1 MRKERTRV
9 IAELQTKMYQFLYR
23 FEEALSRPE
32 WKCFRDL
39 VVGMI
44 KCRSVH
50 LAKIS
55 RSLQSATSPEK
66 TQERFR
72 YHLKEASFGAK
83 ILGNLIRV
91 QKHAR
96 AKMDYVIIDG
106 SDISKPYATKM
117 ENLGIIRDGSKSTR
131 KQVITTPGY
140 HWLNMLGIHQGQVQ
154 PLDSCIYSAQSVRE
168 HEKSENNKI
177 LSILGQWAFVLGVIV
192 MDRGGDRRVLM
203 KDFLAQGWH
212 FIIRQNGKRYVRLK
226 KRVCSIKQLARKVS
240 LTHRLRLPDGLR
252 HIGIMKVQWLL
263 DDLKTPSGHVLYLL
277 VMKGERGQQSW
288 YLCHLPA
295 RNPWQA
301 MSMATTGYAHRW
313 SIEEFHRQVKQDFS
327 LEKIKVMSYHA
338 IQNLTIILLIVMAFL
353 AKLPQRLLLEL
364 FTLAR
369 LMNKPLKKLPD
380 YLFYKITETLHIV
393 LQSTTTYQPT
403 KKQFPINLCLNL

>member
-1 MRKERTRV
+1 MRKQSTRV
-9 IAELQTKMYQFLYR
+9 IAELQTRLHQYLYR
-23 FEEALSRPE
+23 FEEAMSRPE

-66 TQERFR
+66 MQERFR
-72 YHLKEASFGAK
+72 YHLKEGSFGAK
-83 ILGNLIRV
+83 ILGNLIRI

-117 ENLGIIRDGSKSTR
+117 EKLGLVRDGSKSTR
-131 KQVITTPGY
+131 KNVVTMPGY
-140 HWLNMLGIHQGQVQ
+140 HWLNMLGIREGQVQ
-154 PLDSCIYSAQSVRE
+154 PLDSCMYSSQSVRE
-168 HEKSENNKI
+168 HEKSENHKI

-192 MDRGGDRRVLM
+192 MDRGGDRRVLI

-226 KRVCSIKQLARKVS
+226 KRVCSIKQLARKAP

-252 HIGIMKVQWLL
+252 HIGITKVQWLL
-263 DDLKTPSGHVLYLL
+263 DDLKTPSEYFLYLL

-288 YLCHLPA
+288 YLCHLPTP
-295 RNPWQA
+295 NHWQA
-301 MSMATTGYAHRW
+301 MSMAITGYGHRW

-338 IQNLTIILLIVMAFL
+338 IQNLTILLLIVMAFL
-353 AKLPQRLLLEL
+353 AKLPHRLLLEL

-369 LMNKPLKKLPD
+369 LMNKSLKKLPE
-380 YLFYKITETLHIV
+380 YLFYKITEALQTA

-403 KKQFPINLCLNL
+403 KKIPTTLCLNL